1 MVEGFVPASNRSA
14 PAFLIT
20 RSIDMSTTASHH
32 EINIR
37 SASFLIA
44 KRRGV
49 CMRCSESMHLIAV
62 ALPRGHL
69 MLEPDAEAWEI
80 TALNAFTF
88 YVDYL
93 PDKVG
98 ARLQQFSPSYKLG
111 YSRETSDTYW
121 ANHCARC
128 ASLQSD
134 HDLFCEPGGA
144 FAPISES
151 EAAAIELTKI
161 KEPFEA
167 SAAGYAYQTEL
178 FEFMRRS

>member
-1 MVEGFVPASNRSA
+1 
-14 PAFLIT
+14 
-20 RSIDMSTTASHH
+20 MSPTASHH
-32 EINIR
+32 EINVR

-49 CMRCSESMHLIAV
+49 CMRCSESMVLIAV
-62 ALPRGHL
+62 ALPRGHW
-69 MLEPDAEAWEI
+69 MLEPDAEVWEI
-80 TALNAFTF
+80 AALDAFTF

-98 ARLQQFSPSYKLG
+98 ARLQQFSPSYKLA
-111 YSRETSDTYW
+111 YSHETSDTYW

-151 EAAAIELTKI
+151 EAAEVELMEIE
-161 KEPFEA
+161 EPFEA
-167 SAAGYAYQTEL
+167 SVAGFAYQLEL